1 MINSPRGFST
11 VWAVIKRFLDPV
23 TVEKISILGKD
34 YQSTLL
40 SQIPKENLPRRF
52 GGDCECPGG
61 CEMSDAGP
69 WQEEVWTRAET
80 SWTEQSGTTM
90 AESQVSLGVGERGV
104 DGNGVERFE
113 GSSVGV

>member
-1 MINSPRGFST
+1 
-11 VWAVIKRFLDPV
+11 
-23 TVEKISILGKD
+23 
-34 YQSTLL
+34 
-40 SQIPKENLPRRF
+40 
-52 GGDCECPGG
+52 
-61 CEMSDAGP
+61 MSDAGP

>member
-1 MINSPRGFST
+1 
-11 VWAVIKRFLDPV
+11 
-23 TVEKISILGKD
+23 
-34 YQSTLL
+34 
-40 SQIPKENLPRRF
+40 
-52 GGDCECPGG
+52 
-61 CEMSDAGP
+61 MSDAGP

-104 DGNGVERFE
+104 DGNGVERLE